1 VVTLKPGALLGV
13 LLILVFGAVYIINVH
28 AHEKANDG
36 AGRARGDKSED
47 GSCDGELEFHGE
59 LRL

>member
-1 VVTLKPGALLGV
+1 LLGV
-13 LLILVFGAVYIINVH
+13 LLIFVFGAVYIINVH

-36 AGRARGDKSED
+36 AGRTGGDKSED
-47 GSCDGELEFHGE
+47 GSCDRELEFHGE